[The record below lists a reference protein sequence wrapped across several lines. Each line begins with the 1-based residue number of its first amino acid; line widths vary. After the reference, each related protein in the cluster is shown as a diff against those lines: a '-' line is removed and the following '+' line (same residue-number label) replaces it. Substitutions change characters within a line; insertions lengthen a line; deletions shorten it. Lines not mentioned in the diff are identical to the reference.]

1 MNIAIQKVIYKFQ
14 KFCAKITIMVTRTK
28 PTTSSKEDY
37 TNSKHDAL
45 EKGEFHLS
53 YKNEMHFYDL
63 VKQGNIE
70 ELEALKPQL
79 IVKGQGV
86 LSEDK
91 FRNIQYHFVVATALI
106 VRFCIEG
113 GLPKESAYTM
123 SDVFIRRMDKMWERE
138 DVEALHHEMVLTFAK
153 SMRELKKNSG
163 SSLYIRK
170 SIDYITSHYQQPIK
184 VSDIATFLGLSEKY
198 LSTLF
203 KKETGQ
209 TLVSYIEHVRIEE
222 ACSMLTYTDLSYAEI
237 AESLS
242 FNSHSY
248 FTKIFKK
255 NIGLTPMQYR
265 IKHQTSKFTI

>member
-1 MNIAIQKVIYKFQ
+1 MADKT
-14 KFCAKITIMVTRTK
+14 KIT
-28 PTTSSKEDY
+28 SSREDY
-37 TNSKHDAL
+37 ANSKHDAF

-70 ELEALKPQL
+70 ELEALKPKL
-79 IVKGQGV
+79 VVKGQGI
-86 LSEDK
+86 LSDDK
-91 FRNIQYHFVVATALI
+91 LRNIKYHFVVATALI

-113 GLPKESAYTM
+113 GLPKETAYTM
-123 SDVFIRRMDKMWERE
+123 SDVFIRKMDKLWERE
-138 DVEALHHEMVLTFAK
+138 DVEELHHEMVLTFAK

-170 SIDYITSHYQQPIK
+170 SIDYITSHYQEQIK
-184 VSDIATFLGLSEKY
+184 VVDIAEYLGLSEKY

-265 IKHQTSKFTI
+265 IKHQASKFTVEN